1 MIKKISLL
9 LLSVFVLGACSPR
22 YSKSKKNPTKVTQR
36 TQQPTKKGKTTINT
50 KPVTASKSNDKYE
63 DDEDEYL
70 VATSAVEVTPA
81 VIRQYI
87 EQYKD
92 ISMVEMQRYKIPAS
106 ITLAQAIL
114 ESGSGQ
120 GRLARYGNNHFG
132 IKCHAGWEGR
142 TITHDDDEKGECF
155 RRYKHPDESFEDHS
169 LFLVNRSRY
178 ASLFDLDPGDYKGW
192 AHGLR
197 KAGYATDPKYPQK
210 LISLIHK
217 YNLHQ
222 YDEQVLGIRKTP
234 VKKQTDGKFYI
245 VQAGDTL
252 YKISRETKVSVDD
265 LMKLNNL
272 SDANIKAGQ
281 ELRLQ

>member
-1 MIKKISLL
+1 MMKKFSFLL
-9 LLSVFVLGACSPR
+9 LGLLALSCSPR
-22 YSKSKKNPTKVTQR
+22 YYKKSKNPKKITQR
-36 TQQPTKKGKTTINT
+36 NTQ
-50 KPVTASKSNDKYE
+50 SKHILKSTSKIEKNHKN

-87 EQYKD
+87 ETYKD

-132 IKCHAGWEGR
+132 IKCHLGWEGK
-142 TITHDDDEKGECF
+142 TISHDDDEKGECF
-155 RRYKHPDESFEDHS
+155 RRYKHPNESFEDHS
-169 LFLVNRSRY
+169 IFIANRSRY
-178 ASLFDLDPGDYKGW
+178 AFLFELAPDDYKGW
-192 AHGLR
+192 AYGLK

-217 YNLHQ
+217 YQLHQ
-222 YDEQVLGIRKTP
+222 YDEQVLGI
-234 VKKQTDGKFYI
+234 KKDNKQSPNSKAKYYI
-245 VQAGDTL
+245 VKLGDTL
-252 YKISRETKVSVDD
+252 YKISREQNISIERIIQ
-265 LMKLNNL
+265 LNNL
-272 SDANIKAGQ
+272 TNNNIQAGQ
-281 ELRLQ
+281 QLLLE